1 MKNFLINFLKPTGLL
16 VLACFTSSCWNLKP
30 TSREFQSHALYEPAD
45 FVDTDPEGE
54 PVAKATPKEPDF
66 QQLKFDKRIKS
77 SDLQAPSGPYRVG
90 PGDILSIEVAENAAT
105 QQKTKVMPDG
115 MLYYDVANGV
125 NVKGLTLK
133 EISTKLSHALKED
146 YVNPVVTVNIDTP
159 DSQRFWMLG
168 QVRKPGAYA
177 IKKPTTLVDAI
188 SLGEGLVGASQDEV
202 GNPEPADLERAIMI
216 RNGELIPVDFE
227 ALVHEGDL
235 SQNVYVKG
243 GDYIHIPSSA
253 ARSIYVLGEV
263 SRPGPIYYE
272 KGVTLLSAVAAAGGI
287 SKDAV
292 ASRALVI
299 RGSTREP
306 KVAVIDFWKIRK
318 GKEPDLALQGGDIIW
333 MPRTAWTQL
342 ARYTEAV
349 LTTAGQAVAVQE
361 GLGVLG
367 ATGSA
372 GVTIT
377 AGGN

>member
-1 MKNFLINFLKPTGLL
+1 MRTLISPFSRLFAW
-16 VLACFTSSCWNLKP
+16 LAIASMASSCVHMRP
-30 TSREFQSHALYEPAD
+30 VSREFQTHSLYDPAD
-45 FVDTDPEGE
+45 FVDTDPDGH
-54 PVAKATPKEPDF
+54 PVAKSQVEEPDF
-66 QQLKFDKRIKS
+66 QQLKFNKRVNPR
-77 SDLQAPSGPYRVG
+77 DLQAPSGPYRVG

-115 MLYYDVANGV
+115 MLYYDVANGI
-125 NVKGLTLK
+125 NVKGNSLK
-133 EISTKLSHALKED
+133 EISTKLSHALKDD
-146 YVNPVVTVNIDTP
+146 YVNPVVTVNVDTP
-159 DSQRFWMLG
+159 DSQRFWLLG
-168 QVRKPGAYA
+168 QVRTPGAYP
-177 IKKPTTLVDAI
+177 IKKPTTVVDAI
-188 SLGEGLVGASQDEV
+188 SQGGGLTGASQDEV

-216 RNGELIPVDFE
+216 RDGNLIPVDFD
-227 ALVHEGDL
+227 ALIHEGDL
-235 SQNVYVKG
+235 SQNAYVKG
-243 GDYIHIPSSA
+243 GDYIFIPSSA

-263 SRPGPIYYE
+263 ARPGPIYYE
-272 KGVTLLSAVAAAGGI
+272 KGATLLSAVSAAGGI
-287 SKDAV
+287 AKDAV
-292 ASRALVI
+292 ASRALII

-306 KVAVIDFWKIRK
+306 KVAVINFWAIRK

-333 MPRTAWTQL
+333 MPRTPWTQL